1 MQPFGKFESPD
12 FERSK
17 MPVSRDSKAIF
28 AILPGSPISVVSIGF
43 RSIADSGGGGGP
55 PTGAGGGGGGAPVI
69 LRSAFYTFE
78 VVEIYSI
85 QRRNEV
91 GYVQEVWA
99 QLFEFFSSP
108 NIEQLAFGQLI

>member
-69 LRSAFYTFE
+69 LGKSF
-78 VVEIYSI
+78 ILSKLLK
-85 QRRNEV
+85 
-91 GYVQEVWA
+91 YVLSKEGMKSEMYKKSGHSY
-99 QLFEFFSSP
+99 LSF
-108 NIEQLAFGQLI
+108 LAVRI